1 MDIVLARTFLSI
13 VETGNF
19 GKAAEQ
25 LYVTQSTVSSRIKTL
40 EDELGQQLFV
50 RSKAGATLT
59 RAGTTFKRS
68 AEALIQV
75 WERARQEIA
84 LPSGASSL
92 LAIGAQF
99 TLWERLLV
107 KWIPWI
113 RSAIPDLA
121 IRAELGT
128 SEGLMHRMVDGLLDM
143 AIMYT
148 PQTRPGLVVER
159 LLEEHLVLVSTHP
172 DSKGPAEPGYVYV
185 DWGPEFRTAHS
196 TQFPSLDTP
205 MLSVSHG
212 PLGLQHI
219 LNDGGSGYFPMR
231 SVRHLVDAKRLHRI
245 ATAPEFA
252 RPVHIIYLSAAMEDP
267 RFKTA
272 VQGLHYVAQLESEQ

>member
-1 MDIVLARTFLSI
+1 MDIVLARTFLAI

-19 GKAAEQ
+19 GKAADQ

-40 EDELGQQLFV
+40 EDELGQPLLV

-59 RAGTTFKRS
+59 RAGTAFKRS

-92 LAIGAQF
+92 FAIGAQI

-121 IRAELGT
+121 IRCELGS
-128 SEGLMHRMVDGLLDM
+128 SEVLMRQMIDGLLDI

-148 PQTRPGLVVER
+148 PQTRPGLIIER
-159 LLEEHLVLVSTHP
+159 LLQEHLVLVSTNP
-172 DSKGPAEPGYVYV
+172 ATKGPADPGYVYV

-196 TQFPSLDTP
+196 NQFPALDSP

-212 PLGLQHI
+212 PLALQHI
-219 LNDGGSGYFPMR
+219 LNDGGAGYFPMR
-231 SVRHLVDAKRLHRI
+231 SVRSFIKEGRLHQV
-245 ATAPEFA
+245 AGAPDFV
-252 RPVHIIYLSAAMEDP
+252 RPVYIIYLAAAIEDP
-267 RFKTA
+267 RFRTA
-272 VQGLHYVAQLESEQ
+272 IQGLHYVAQLESEQ

>member
-1 MDIVLARTFLSI
+1 MDIALARTFLAI

-19 GKAAEQ
+19 GKAADQ

-40 EDELGQQLFV
+40 EEEVGQPLFV
-50 RSKAGATLT
+50 RSKAGASLT

-75 WERARQEIA
+75 WERARQEIS

-121 IRAELGT
+121 VRSELGT
-128 SEGLMHRMVDGLLDM
+128 SEGLMRQMIDGLLDI

-148 PQTRPGLVVER
+148 PQTRPGLVIEK
-159 LLEEHLVLVSTHP
+159 LLEEHLVLVSSNPAT
-172 DSKGPAEPGYVYV
+172 KGPADPGYVYV

-196 TQFPSLDTP
+196 NQFPALDTP

-212 PLGLQHI
+212 PLGLQHL
-219 LNDGGSGYFPMR
+219 LNDGGAGYFPMR
-231 SVRHLVDAKRLHRI
+231 IVRPFLDEGRLHHI
-245 ATAPEFA
+245 ASAPDFV
-252 RPVHIIYLSAAMEDP
+252 RPVYIIYLASATDDR

>member
-1 MDIVLARTFLSI
+1 MDIVLARTFLAI

-19 GKAAEQ
+19 GKAADQ

-40 EDELGQQLFV
+40 EDELGQPLFV

-59 RAGTTFKRS
+59 RAGNTFKRS

-121 IRAELGT
+121 IRSELGT
-128 SEGLMHRMVDGLLDM
+128 SEGLMHQMIDGLLDM

-159 LLEEHLVLVSTHP
+159 LLEEHLVLVSTDP
-172 DSKGPAEPGYVYV
+172 NGKGPSDPGYVYI

-196 TQFPSLDTP
+196 NQFPAMDTP

-212 PLGLQHI
+212 PLALQHI

-231 SVRHLVDAKRLHRI
+231 SVRHLITERRLHYI
-245 ATAPEFA
+245 TPSPEFV
-252 RPVHIIYLSAAMEDP
+252 RPVYIIYLSAAMEDP